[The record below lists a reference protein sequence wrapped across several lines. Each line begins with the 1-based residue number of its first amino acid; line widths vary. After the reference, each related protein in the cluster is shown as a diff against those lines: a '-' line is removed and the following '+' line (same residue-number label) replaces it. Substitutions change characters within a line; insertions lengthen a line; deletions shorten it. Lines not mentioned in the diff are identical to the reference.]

1 MGKCVT
7 KKQVFR
13 IRVLVFAIFVC
24 AWLLPTCAGVAASAS
39 SKVNVSVAVVDA
51 VGINVGKSV
60 LDTASENPNC
70 QIIKEFVTQTG
81 SSRLSSRLVVDE
93 LSGPRAITE
102 FALPFGQKED
112 KAFDGAG
119 LSDETKLSAI
129 EESELIVTVSNL

>member
-13 IRVLVFAIFVC
+13 IRVLAFAIFVC

-60 LDTASENPNC
+60 LDTVTDNPSC
-70 QIIKEFVTQTG
+70 QIINKFVTQTG
-81 SSRLSSRLVVDE
+81 SSRLSGCLLYTSP
-93 LSGPRAITE
+93 SPR
-102 FALPFGQKED
+102 D
-112 KAFDGAG
+112 
-119 LSDETKLSAI
+119 
-129 EESELIVTVSNL
+129 

>member
-1 MGKCVT
+1 MT
-7 KKQVFR
+7 KKQFFR
-13 IRVLVFAIFVC
+13 IRVLAFAIFVC

-39 SKVNVSVAVVDA
+39 SKVKVSVAVVDA

-60 LDTASENPNC
+60 LDTASENPSC

-81 SSRLSSRLVVDE
+81 SSRLSGRMVLDE
-93 LSGPRAITE
+93 LSRPRAITE

-112 KAFDGAG
+112 NAFNGTG
-119 LSDETKLSAI
+119 LSDQSKFSAI